1 MSDQTQTE
9 HNDKPILDRLNRIEG
24 QVRGIRRMVE
34 ERRGC
39 HEIIKQVAAT
49 SGALRSLGLVMM
61 EHHLLG
67 CVNDAV
73 EGKMD
78 RDVLVKQLLDVF
90 NRVSA

>member
-1 MSDQTQTE
+1 MSDTIE
-9 HNDKPILDRLNRIEG
+9 NEVHDKPIIDRINRIEG

-39 HEIIKQVAAT
+39 HDVIKQVAAT
-49 SGALRSLGLVMM
+49 AGALRSLGLVMM
-61 EHHLLG
+61 EHHLKD

-78 RDVLVKQLLDVF
+78 RDVLVRQLLDVF
-90 NRVSA
+90 NRVSV